1 MSIDSYFITI
11 DIENDNH
18 EVLHTQ
24 VVPGALQARV
34 LISWGYQ
41 PGVPNQYRFTIKNY
55 RDEVIERI

>member
-1 MSIDSYFITI
+1 MSIDSKFIII

-34 LISWGYQ
+34 IVSWGYQ

-55 RDEVIERI
+55 LGEVIERL